1 MHVQLKWLMQ
11 LLFIAIVMT
20 ILGACSSYGPQTM
33 SRDQADYGRSVG
45 DSWKNQMLANLVK
58 LRFVDMPVFVEVG
71 QIVSGYTLETQVN
84 ASVGFSNSIIGD
96 DTQGLGAGGRYTD
109 RPTITYV
116 PKTGEGFLR
125 SMLVPVNPS
134 SLLSLVQA
142 GYNPEILFAWGVE
155 SINGVRNYSNKGTN
169 TTAPDPEFIEFV
181 RLLSELQ
188 QAGAIG
194 MEIDKDP
201 TTKHDS
207 VFFFSDRT
215 VDEGVKE
222 KSRRARKLIGMKQGQ
237 QNFRVLYAPF
247 STEDDVLAIQ
257 TRSIL
262 QILSSMSRFVDVPAE
277 KADRAVPGY
286 SVPEG
291 ASRPFQ
297 VRTSTEQPE
306 DPFASFKYHGD
317 WYWIDH
323 RDIVSKRVFLLMLF
337 LTTLTDSG
345 DDQTAPVLTIPTS

>member
-1 MHVQLKWLMQ
+1 MNVQLKWLKQ
-11 LLFIAIVMT
+11 LVFIAIAMT

-84 ASVGFSNSIIGD
+84 AAVGFSNSVIGD
-96 DTQGLGAGGRYTD
+96 DTQSLGASGKYTD
-109 RPTITYV
+109 RPTITYT

-142 GYNPEILFAWGVE
+142 GYSSEVLFAWGVE
-155 SINGVRNYSNKGTN
+155 SVNGVRNYSNKGQN
-169 TTAPDPEFIEFV
+169 TSAPDPEFIEFV
-181 RLLSELQ
+181 GLLSELQ
-188 QAGAIG
+188 RAGAIG
-194 MEIDKDP
+194 MEIEKDP
-201 TTKHDS
+201 STKHDS

-215 VDEGVKE
+215 LDEGIMAK
-222 KSRRARKLIGMKQGQ
+222 RDRARKLIGLKQGQ
-237 QNFRVLYAPF
+237 QNFRVLFAPF
-247 STEDDVLAIQ
+247 ATEDDVLAIQ

-262 QILSSMSRFVDVPAE
+262 QILGSMSGFIDIPPD
-277 KADRAVPGY
+277 KADQALPGS

-291 ASRPFQ
+291 VSRPFH
-297 VRTSTEQPE
+297 VRTSRERPE
-306 DPFASFKYHGD
+306 DPFASFRYHGD

-323 RDIVSKRVFLLMLF
+323 TDIASKGVFLLMLF
-337 LTTLTDSG
+337 LTTLTDGG